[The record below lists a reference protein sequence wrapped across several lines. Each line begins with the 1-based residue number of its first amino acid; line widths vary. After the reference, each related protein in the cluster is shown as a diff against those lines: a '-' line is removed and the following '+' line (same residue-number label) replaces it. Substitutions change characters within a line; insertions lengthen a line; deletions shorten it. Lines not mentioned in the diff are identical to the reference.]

1 MAICSPIPFQLVLI
15 IEIVI
20 YVGKTRFF
28 ACTGVFIRHG
38 GRSKVLTSASLVR
51 DSGDDIHQ
59 KINHN
64 LRVVTIT
71 TI

>member
-1 MAICSPIPFQLVLI
+1 M
-15 IEIVI
+15 I

-28 ACTGVFIRHG
+28 ACTGVFI
-38 GRSKVLTSASLVR
+38 GRGAHSAKIPTSASLVR